1 MLRKCQK
8 IYILVQIAQK
18 FHKKPQCG
26 VKFARLRG
34 IRNSSIVK
42 TELCFITE
50 IETD

>member
-34 IRNSSIVK
+34 IRNSFNCKNRIM
-42 TELCFITE
+42 FYYRNR
-50 IETD
+50 D